1 MHGPIYVRRYLL
13 NLARLAV
20 TTGLAVGLFGTA
32 ALLLA
37 GRFLAAYGDLL
48 LLAAVLLPVL
58 VCLLGFEKK
67 PLRAVGLTARR
78 CDPGDFFFGMLWAA
92 IGFLGIL
99 WVASLL
105 TGQNDAWIALLQ
117 GASVPRLAHYLIVG
131 FCEELLF
138 RGYLFQNLF
147 CEWPFWRRS
156 LLSAAVY
163 LLPHSLCAGG
173 NDFPALLFVCL
184 FGLLANYLTYCTGSI
199 WMCIGFHGMW
209 NLLAATCFCGQGTL
223 RIAAPLFLL
232 LSFPLLRG
240 LFHRRGRRAQAS

>member
-1 MHGPIYVRRYLL
+1 MYGPIYVRRYLL

-20 TTGLAVGLFGTA
+20 TTGLAIGLFGTA

-48 LLAAVLLPVL
+48 FLAAVLLPVL

-105 TGQNDAWIALLQ
+105 TGQNDAWIGLLQ
-117 GASVPRLAHYLIVG
+117 GASTHSVG
-131 FCEELLF
+131 T
-138 RGYLFQNLF
+138 N
-147 CEWPFWRRS
+147 WK
-156 LLSAAVY
+156 
-163 LLPHSLCAGG
+163 
-173 NDFPALLFVCL
+173 DK
-184 FGLLANYLTYCTGSI
+184 
-199 WMCIGFHGMW
+199 
-209 NLLAATCFCGQGTL
+209 
-223 RIAAPLFLL
+223 
-232 LSFPLLRG
+232 
-240 LFHRRGRRAQAS
+240 

>member
-37 GRFLAAYGDLL
+37 GRFFAAYGDLL
-48 LLAAVLLPVL
+48 FLAAVLLPVL

-67 PLRAVGLTARR
+67 PLRAVGLTVRR
-78 CDPGDFFFGMLWAA
+78 CDPGYFFFGMLWAA

-117 GASVPRLAHYLIVG
+117 GASIPRLAHYLIVG

-138 RGYLFQNLF
+138 RGDLFQNLF
-147 CEWPFWRRS
+147 C
-156 LLSAAVY
+156 
-163 LLPHSLCAGG
+163 
-173 NDFPALLFVCL
+173 
-184 FGLLANYLTYCTGSI
+184 
-199 WMCIGFHGMW
+199 
-209 NLLAATCFCGQGTL
+209 
-223 RIAAPLFLL
+223 
-232 LSFPLLRG
+232 
-240 LFHRRGRRAQAS
+240 

>member
-48 LLAAVLLPVL
+48 FLAAVLLPVL

-78 CDPGDFFFGMLWAA
+78 CDPGYFFFGMLWAA

-117 GASVPRLAHYLIVG
+117 GASIPRLAH
-131 FCEELLF
+131 
-138 RGYLFQNLF
+138 
-147 CEWPFWRRS
+147 
-156 LLSAAVY
+156 Y

-199 WMCIGFHGMW
+199 WMGVGFHGMW
-209 NLLAATCFCGQGTL
+209 DLLAATCFCGPETL
-223 RIAAPLFLL
+223 EIAAPLFLL
-232 LSFPLLRG
+232 LSFPLFRV
-240 LFHRRGRRAQAS
+240 LFHQRGRHAQAS